1 MRRVRFSKTFRDQL
15 DELITQGYPKVGER
29 VVTEKRD
36 LVLRAITDYLAS
48 HPGRPRDAQHGLWV
62 YSVSKTPF
70 VLIYDFDDDELRML
84 FIFHGRDD
92 LGRVDSITVEW

>member
-15 DELITQGYPKVGER
+15 DELLAQGYPKFGER

-36 LVLRAITDYLAS
+36 LVLRVITDYLAL
-48 HPGRPRDAQHGLWV
+48 HPRRPRDVQHGLCV
-62 YSVSKTPF
+62 YPVSRTPF

-92 LGRVDSITVEW
+92 LREVDASAVEW